1 MRILIISAE
10 VWRDDTNGGNVLSN
24 LFSGIDAEFAQIY
37 CNPGTPKNNICKLYY
52 QMTDSMAIKNI
63 INKTEMGNVIR
74 YKDYPCYEIDNNSI
88 DKNDLKKNPILKKI
102 RGNTIYAIK
111 EFIWSMS
118 TWKNKKLEKFVLD
131 FKPDVIFA
139 PCYGSHIMLSITRH
153 IAKILKVPV
162 ISYISDDHY
171 SLKQFSI
178 SPIYWF
184 NRFILRKN
192 LRKTFPYYDLVY
204 TMTEEQLDECKK
216 AFNCNIKIL
225 KKFGNF
231 QEKLTKSYEKDDVI
245 RLVYAGGI
253 HYGRW
258 KTLIEISKAIRS
270 LNKEGKK
277 YILEIYTGND
287 LTKYQKKYLNDG
299 KNSIVHGLVE
309 QDELK
314 EIYKQAD
321 IALHVESFNLKDKL
335 ATRIS
340 FSTKIIDLLSSSCAV
355 MAICWEKHSGY
366 TYLNKYDAAI
376 CINSTNKIEA
386 KLREIYNNKSIIDE
400 YSEKAWKCGKMNHS
414 VDDIQKFLVEDFR
427 RVGGLD
433 EAINNITSI

>member
-74 YKDYPCYEIDNNSI
+74 YKDYPYYETNNDSI
-88 DKNDLKKNPILKKI
+88 DKSDLKKNPILKKI
-102 RGNTIYAIK
+102 RGNTIYAIR
-111 EFIWSMS
+111 EFIWVMS
-118 TWKNKKLEKFVLD
+118 DWKNKKLEKFVLD

-139 PCYGSHIMLSITRH
+139 PCYGSHIMLSITRY
-153 IAKILKVPV
+153 IAEIAKVPV

-178 SPIYWF
+178 SPIYWI

-192 LRKTFPYYDLVY
+192 LRKTFSYYDLVY

-225 KKFGNF
+225 KKCGDFPK
-231 QEKLTKSYEKDDVI
+231 KLIKSHKKDEVI

-258 KTLIEISKAIRS
+258 KTLIEISKAIKS

-277 YILEIYTGND
+277 YILDIYTGNE

-314 EIYKQAD
+314 AIYKQAD
-321 IALHVESFNLKDKL
+321 IALHVESFSLKDKL

-340 FSTKIIDLLSSSCAV
+340 FSTKIIDLLGSSCAV
-355 MAICWEKHSGY
+355 MAVSWNKHSGY
-366 TYLNKYDAAI
+366 RYLKKQDAAI
-376 CINSTNKIEA
+376 CIDNIKSIENT
-386 KLREIYNNKSIIDE
+386 LVNIYNNKHMISE
-400 YSEKAWKCGKMNHS
+400 YAEKAWKCGFENHTIEKIKLELLNDFKMIS
-414 VDDIQKFLVEDFR
+414 EGI
-427 RVGGLD
+427 
-433 EAINNITSI
+433 